1 MCLLAAASGR
11 KVGVKIG
18 IRSCSSPSA
27 TLVTLAIGE
36 ARTWEGWER
45 GGQDPEP
52 REGSGP
58 ALCWVGGAMARQCA
72 IVVQRCAQARE
83 GEEEGGV
90 LGQLGE
96 SIILW
101 ESSKIFRLNKVGAHS
116 PWLGPDGFVGQL
128 GAVCVTHIGC
138 DALGR
143 E

>member
-1 MCLLAAASGR
+1 
-11 KVGVKIG
+11 
-18 IRSCSSPSA
+18 
-27 TLVTLAIGE
+27 
-36 ARTWEGWER
+36 
-45 GGQDPEP
+45 
-52 REGSGP
+52 
-58 ALCWVGGAMARQCA
+58 MARQCA

-101 ESSKIFRLNKVGAHS
+101 ESSKIFGITKWGLTHPGWDQMGLWVS
-116 PWLGPDGFVGQL
+116 LVP
-128 GAVCVTHIGC
+128 CVTHIGC